1 MTWLLALSFAVFGV
15 DSVRFPTLSSDNLER
30 QAFTLPADF
39 GGERNV
45 VFVAFKREQ
54 QAEVDSWLPHVQ
66 GLLAR
71 IPGTEYYEL
80 PTIGRMVG
88 LIRGYIDRGMAR
100 GITSRAARER
110 TITLYIDKTPFK
122 NALAIDSE
130 ASIHILVVDRAGTV
144 HWRSVGAFTSAKAR
158 GMAEALAAR

>member
-1 MTWLLALSFAVFGV
+1 MSLLLALSFAVFGA
-15 DSVRFPTLSSDNLER
+15 DSVRFPTLTSDNLER

-54 QAEVDSWLPHVQ
+54 QTEVDSWLPHVQ

-110 TITLYIDKTPFK
+110 TITLYIDKGPFK
-122 NALAIDSE
+122 EALGIDSE
-130 ASIHILVVDRAGTV
+130 QAIQILVVDRAGVV
-144 HWRSVGAFTSAKAR
+144 HWRSTGSFTSAKAR
-158 GMAEALAAR
+158 GLDSALAAR